1 MGQYS
6 LEYIKFLSRT
16 YFNYLPLFQT
26 SFTLMPNLFVPG
38 QPTVFKQLP
47 RHIWVTAVERLCARL
62 LSAPLEMCK
71 HWFGSLYAEPVSLRD
86 CETWSDSS
94 GRDQLRRRGREKGT
108 LCIGKRSHPGL
119 KHCKILLGFVGDT
132 VTWTFTMKK
141 QKKKKNIEKGCF
153 EKPLKESSF
162 LSF

>member
-6 LEYIKFLSRT
+6 LEYIKFLSRA

-86 CETWSDSS
+86 CETWSDSC

-132 VTWTFTMKK
+132 VT
-141 QKKKKNIEKGCF
+141 
-153 EKPLKESSF
+153 
-162 LSF
+162 